1 MVLRCCS
8 TALIG
13 LTLLAGGP
21 ASAAEPYRPGAF
33 LALSLNQAALSPQPL
48 GPPVQFEPAKSEPAP
63 AAAKADVT
71 KADVT
76 PIVRPRPRRAV
87 RLARAPAA
95 TPRALIGHGV
105 ARARTNPLDAQ
116 ASDTR
121 VQVWPCRS
129 GGICNWQRPAN

>member
-1 MVLRCCS
+1 MVLRYCS
-8 TALIG
+8 IGLIG
-13 LTLLAGGP
+13 AVLLAMAP

-48 GPPVQFEPAKSEPAP
+48 GPPAQFEPSHTEPAP
-63 AAAKADVT
+63 ANAN
-71 KADVT
+71 VT
-76 PIVRPRPRRAV
+76 PMARLGSRRVVKLAHAPIARPQAILRNK
-87 RLARAPAA
+87 
-95 TPRALIGHGV
+95 V
-105 ARARTNPLDAQ
+105 ARTRTNPLDAQ